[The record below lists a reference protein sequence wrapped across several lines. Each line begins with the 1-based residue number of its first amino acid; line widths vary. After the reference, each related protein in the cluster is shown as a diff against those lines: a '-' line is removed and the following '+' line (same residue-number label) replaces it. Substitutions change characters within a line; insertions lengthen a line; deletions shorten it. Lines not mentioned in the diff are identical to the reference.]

1 METLSLL
8 LVSERKHLENLRK
21 TKEQNIRN
29 TSWLSGCNGQIPVW
43 GRFPEAPKS
52 PIATL
57 VGGIFSKLRL
67 IKHQKFL
74 LAGMFHQRRVPDKMN
89 RDGSLGPKVLKPETL
104 AGLGTDNAPLS
115 KERNLPKCHLK
126 ESMDHRVRSVQT
138 QPC

>member
-1 METLSLL
+1 MSKISTTTESRRFTYLSRVQGFTDSGEDMETLSLL

-52 PIATL
+52 PIAAL

-74 LAGMFHQRRVPDKMN
+74 LAGMFHQRRPK
-89 RDGSLGPKVLKPETL
+89 GPPT
-104 AGLGTDNAPLS
+104 
-115 KERNLPKCHLK
+115 R
-126 ESMDHRVRSVQT
+126 
-138 QPC
+138 